1 MTAGDA
7 QAIRRPPHWTKD
19 AACTVHPASLWH
31 SPDPADQAT
40 ATLICSTCPVR
51 PYCLRDYGADPY
63 GIIAGLTPQQR
74 GDLLG
79 VTRADIRAPHGTR
92 SRYIGSRRWPGC
104 RCDDCHAAHAAYE
117 RAQRARRKAARAA
130 GAR

>member
-1 MTAGDA
+1 MSTSHEYARDTIRGNAGPTQIARA
-7 QAIRRPPHWTKD
+7 QVHALLAIADAIREPQQVDIAQDRQHLD
-19 AACTVHPASLWH
+19 HG
-31 SPDPADQAT
+31 
-40 ATLICSTCPVR
+40 TLLQRS
-51 PYCLRDYGADPY
+51 G
-63 GIIAGLTPQQR
+63 GLTPQQR